1 MSEQQQKAKCFCP
14 YCDQELGPEASLF
27 CKPCRV
33 VLRRCVKCLV
43 VVEANVKVCPQC
55 GQDLG

>member
-1 MSEQQQKAKCFCP
+1 MSEEQRKARCFCP
-14 YCDQELGPEASLF
+14 YCDQEIGEEVSHF

-43 VVEANVKVCPQC
+43 VVEADVKVCPQC
-55 GQDLG
+55 GHALG